1 MKQQILDILDKSTS
15 NGMKAKEI
23 MELLNRRHDLIIA
36 KWNDILSE
44 DEMSGRDVIYK
55 VANDMVCPEDDL

>member
-23 MELLNRRHDLIIA
+23 MELMQEYHNG
-36 KWNDILSE
+36 E
-44 DEMSGRDVIYK
+44 
-55 VANDMVCPEDDL
+55 